1 MLADVVVHTILSFI
15 ASSFPKTTMHSL
27 ARMITLA
34 SAVARQNRAIYFVA
48 ARPIISMVHVIEC
61 ENNNKAFLYSMHGK
75 HCRTCHSSIKIR
87 SSSYISS
94 SLSIM
99 QRIRGG
105 GDVNSRNS
113 SSTTANHFNN
123 NDDVAWHKAY
133 IAVGSNLGD
142 RYQNIAHALS
152 LLAATGSIRIIRT
165 SHLRTT
171 TPMYVTDQP
180 PFLNGAIEIST
191 TLSPWELIRAL
202 KDVERKLG
210 RDVSPTSNA
219 VRFGPRTID
228 LDILLYDTLIMKE
241 VITTVDDDND
251 GSSTTMELE
260 IPHPRISEREFVLSP
275 MCDLEGSISSSS
287 SSKNENAI
295 THPVYNKTMSC
306 MLKSLLHNNNNEQS
320 SNSNDKEDQAIRV
333 LPLPRGRMILF
344 NETIIMGILNITP
357 DSFSDG
363 GKYIHSV
370 DTAASQAIQMVI
382 DGAGIIDVGG
392 ESTRPGAEDITS
404 DEELR
409 RVIPVIKR
417 IRELKCDVPIS
428 VDTRRAIVAKAAI
441 EAGADIVNDVSG
453 GTYDTDMLST
463 VAALGVPIILMH
475 MRGNPKTM
483 QSHVNY
489 DDVGGV
495 VEGVV
500 KELLC
505 RSVDA
510 EAAGIPRWLQ
520 IIDPGIGFAKDLQGN
535 LSLIRNI
542 NTLRRSCDNLPILF
556 GPSRKGFIGK
566 ITGVTNPEDRDYG
579 TIAAC
584 LASIQYGDDNNCNA
598 CNILRV
604 HNVKAVKQATMVY
617 DAIRNA

>member
-1 MLADVVVHTILSFI
+1 MVN
-15 ASSFPKTTMHSL
+15 
-27 ARMITLA
+27 LA
-34 SAVARQNRAIYFVA
+34 SAVARENRAISFVA
-48 ARPIISMVHVIEC
+48 RTNIAVHVIER
-61 ENNNKAFLYSMHGK
+61 ENNNKAFIYSMQGK
-75 HCRTCHSSIKIR
+75 HCRPCHSSIKIR
-87 SSSYISS
+87 QSSSIISS

-105 GDVNSRNS
+105 ANNNNCDVNSRNIS
-113 SSTTANHFNN
+113 SST
-123 NDDVAWHKAY
+123 DDATAWHKAY

-142 RYQNIAHALS
+142 RYQNIALALS

-171 TPMYVTDQP
+171 APMYVTDQP
-180 PFLNGAIEIST
+180 PFLNGAVEIST
-191 TLSPWELIRAL
+191 RLSPWELIRTL

-241 VITTVDDDND
+241 V
-251 GSSTTMELE
+251 STTDDEHGPTTELE

-275 MCDLEGSISSSS
+275 MCDLEGGS
-287 SSKNENAI
+287 NDGI

-306 MLKSLLHNNNNEQS
+306 MLKTLLQDNNRSRN
-320 SNSNDKEDQAIRV
+320 NDKEEDQAIRL
-333 LPLPRGRMILF
+333 LPLPRGRMLLF
-344 NETIIMGILNITP
+344 NETIIMGILNVTP

-370 DTAASQAIQMVI
+370 DTAASEAIQMVI

-392 ESTRPGAEDITS
+392 ESTRPGADDITAY
-404 DEELR
+404 EELR
-409 RVIPVIKR
+409 RVIPVITR
-417 IRELKCDVPIS
+417 IRELGCDVPIS
-428 VDTRRAIVAKAAI
+428 VDTRRTIVARAAV

-453 GTYDTDMLST
+453 GTYDPDMFST
-463 VAALGVPIILMH
+463 VAALGVPIVLMH

-495 VEGVV
+495 VDGVA

-505 RSVDA
+505 RSVNA

-520 IIDPGIGFAKDLQGN
+520 IIDPGIGFAKDLKGN

-542 NTLRRSCDNLPILF
+542 DTLRRSCDNLPILF

-579 TIAAC
+579 TISAC
-584 LASIQYGDDNNCNA
+584 LASIQYGGDYNYDA

-604 HNVKAVKQATMVY
+604 HNVKAMKQATMVY

>member
-1 MLADVVVHTILSFI
+1 MWSG
-15 ASSFPKTTMHSL
+15 ASSSISKMVN
-27 ARMITLA
+27 LA
-34 SAVARQNRAIYFVA
+34 SAVARENRAISFVA
-48 ARPIISMVHVIEC
+48 RTNIAVHVIER
-61 ENNNKAFLYSMHGK
+61 ENNTFIYSMQGK
-75 HCRTCHSSIKIR
+75 HCRPCHSSIKIR
-87 SSSYISS
+87 QSSSIISS

-105 GDVNSRNS
+105 GNNNNCDVNSRNIS
-113 SSTTANHFNN
+113 SSAAGHHSNN
-123 NDDVAWHKAY
+123 NNGATAWHKAY

-142 RYQNIAHALS
+142 RYQNIALALS

-171 TPMYVTDQP
+171 APMYVTDQP
-180 PFLNGAIEIST
+180 PFLNGAVEIST
-191 TLSPWELIRAL
+191 RLSPWELIRTL

-241 VITTVDDDND
+241 VSTTDDEH
-251 GSSTTMELE
+251 GTTMELE

-275 MCDLEGSISSSS
+275 MCDLEGSRN
-287 SSKNENAI
+287 KNAI

-306 MLKSLLHNNNNEQS
+306 MLKTLLHDNNQS
-320 SNSNDKEDQAIRV
+320 CINDKEEDRAIRL

-344 NETIIMGILNITP
+344 NETIIMGILNVTP

-370 DTAASQAIQMVI
+370 DTSASEAIQMVI

-392 ESTRPGAEDITS
+392 ESTRPGADDITS

-409 RVIPVIKR
+409 RVIPVITR
-417 IRELKCDVPIS
+417 IRELGCDVPIS
-428 VDTRRAIVAKAAI
+428 VDTRRAIVARAAV

-453 GTYDTDMLST
+453 GTYDPDMFST

-475 MRGNPKTM
+475 MRDNPKTM

-495 VEGVV
+495 VDGVA

-505 RSVDA
+505 RSVNA

-520 IIDPGIGFAKDLQGN
+520 IIDPGIGFAKDLKGN

-542 NTLRRSCDNLPILF
+542 DTLRRSCDNLPILF

-584 LASIQYGDDNNCNA
+584 LASIQYGGDYNYDV

-604 HNVKAVKQATMVY
+604 HNVKAMKQATMVY

>member
-1 MLADVVVHTILSFI
+1 
-15 ASSFPKTTMHSL
+15 
-27 ARMITLA
+27 
-34 SAVARQNRAIYFVA
+34 
-48 ARPIISMVHVIEC
+48 
-61 ENNNKAFLYSMHGK
+61 
-75 HCRTCHSSIKIR
+75 
-87 SSSYISS
+87 
-94 SLSIM
+94 
-99 QRIRGG
+99 
-105 GDVNSRNS
+105 
-113 SSTTANHFNN
+113 
-123 NDDVAWHKAY
+123 
-133 IAVGSNLGD
+133 
-142 RYQNIAHALS
+142 
-152 LLAATGSIRIIRT
+152 
-165 SHLRTT
+165 
-171 TPMYVTDQP
+171 MYVTDQP
-180 PFLNGAIEIST
+180 PFLNGAVEIST
-191 TLSPWELIRAL
+191 RLSPWELIRTL

-241 VITTVDDDND
+241 V
-251 GSSTTMELE
+251 STTDDEHGPTTELE

-275 MCDLEGSISSSS
+275 MCDLEGGS
-287 SSKNENAI
+287 NDGI

-306 MLKSLLHNNNNEQS
+306 MLKTLLQDNNRSRN
-320 SNSNDKEDQAIRV
+320 NDKEEDQAIRL
-333 LPLPRGRMILF
+333 LPLPRGRMLLF
-344 NETIIMGILNITP
+344 NETIIMGILNVTP

-370 DTAASQAIQMVI
+370 DTAASEAIQMVI

-392 ESTRPGAEDITS
+392 ESTRPGADDITAY
-404 DEELR
+404 EELR
-409 RVIPVIKR
+409 RVIPVITR
-417 IRELKCDVPIS
+417 IRELGCDVPIS
-428 VDTRRAIVAKAAI
+428 VDTRRTIVARAAV

-453 GTYDTDMLST
+453 GTYDPDMFST
-463 VAALGVPIILMH
+463 VAALGVPIVLMH

-495 VEGVV
+495 VDGVA

-505 RSVDA
+505 RSVNA

-520 IIDPGIGFAKDLQGN
+520 IIDPGIGFAKDLKGN

-542 NTLRRSCDNLPILF
+542 DTLRRSCDNLPILF

-579 TIAAC
+579 TISAC
-584 LASIQYGDDNNCNA
+584 LASIQYGGDYNYDA

-604 HNVKAVKQATMVY
+604 HNVKAMKQATMVY

>member
-1 MLADVVVHTILSFI
+1 MWSG
-15 ASSFPKTTMHSL
+15 ASSSTAKMS
-27 ARMITLA
+27 ILA
-34 SAVARQNRAIYFVA
+34 SAVARQNRVISFL
-48 ARPIISMVHVIEC
+48 ARTNITVHVIEC
-61 ENNNKAFLYSMHGK
+61 ENNKQAFVRSMQGK

-87 SSSYISS
+87 PSSSISS

-99 QRIRGG
+99 QRIRG
-105 GDVNSRNS
+105 S
-113 SSTTANHFNN
+113 TANHSSN
-123 NDDVAWHKAY
+123 NDDAAWQQAY

-142 RYQNIAHALS
+142 RYQNFARALS
-152 LLAATGSIRIIRT
+152 LLAANETIRIIRT

-171 TPMYVTDQP
+171 APMYVTNQP
-180 PFLNGAIEIST
+180 PFINGAVEIST
-191 TLSPWELIRAL
+191 TLSPWELIHTL

-210 RDVSPTSNA
+210 RDISPTSNA
-219 VRFGPRTID
+219 IRFGPRTID
-228 LDILLYDTLIMKE
+228 LDILLYDTLVMKE
-241 VITTVDDDND
+241 IITTNGD
-251 GSSTTMELE
+251 GGTMELE

-275 MCDLEGSISSSS
+275 LCDLEGDSSRKES
-287 SSKNENAI
+287 AI

-306 MLKSLLHNNNNEQS
+306 MLNTLLHNNNQS
-320 SNSNDKEDQAIRV
+320 CNNDKEEDQAIRL
-333 LPLPRGRMILF
+333 LPLPRGRMLLF
-344 NETIIMGILNITP
+344 NETIIMGILNVTP

-370 DTAASQAIQMVI
+370 DTAASEALQMEI
-382 DGAGIIDVGG
+382 EGAGIIDVGG
-392 ESTRPGAEDITS
+392 ESTRPGADDVTA
-404 DEELR
+404 DEELK
-409 RVIPVIKR
+409 RVIPVITR
-417 IRELKCDVPIS
+417 IRELGCDVPIS
-428 VDTRRAIVAKAAI
+428 IDTRRAIVAKAAV

-453 GTYDTDMLST
+453 GMYDPDMLST

-489 DDVGGV
+489 GDVGGV
-495 VEGVV
+495 VDGVV

-505 RSVDA
+505 RSIDA

-520 IIDPGIGFAKDLQGN
+520 IIDPGIGFAKDLNGN

-542 NTLRRSCDNLPILF
+542 DTLRKSCDNLPILF

-584 LASIQYGDDNNCNA
+584 LASIQYGGDNNYNA

>member
-1 MLADVVVHTILSFI
+1 
-15 ASSFPKTTMHSL
+15 
-27 ARMITLA
+27 
-34 SAVARQNRAIYFVA
+34 
-48 ARPIISMVHVIEC
+48 
-61 ENNNKAFLYSMHGK
+61 
-75 HCRTCHSSIKIR
+75 
-87 SSSYISS
+87 
-94 SLSIM
+94 
-99 QRIRGG
+99 
-105 GDVNSRNS
+105 
-113 SSTTANHFNN
+113 
-123 NDDVAWHKAY
+123 
-133 IAVGSNLGD
+133 
-142 RYQNIAHALS
+142 
-152 LLAATGSIRIIRT
+152 
-165 SHLRTT
+165 
-171 TPMYVTDQP
+171 MYVTDQP

-191 TLSPWELIRAL
+191 TLSPWELIRTL

-210 RDVSPTSNA
+210 RDISPTTSNA
-219 VRFGPRTID
+219 IRFGPRTID

-241 VITTVDDDND
+241 VITTTTDDDDND
-251 GSSTTMELE
+251 GSTTMELE

-275 MCDLEGSISSSS
+275 MCDLEGGSSS
-287 SSKNENAI
+287 NENAI

-306 MLKSLLHNNNNEQS
+306 MLKSLLLNNNNNNNDQS
-320 SNSNDKEDQAIRV
+320 SSDNDKEDQAIRV

-409 RVIPVIKR
+409 RVIPVITR

-453 GTYDTDMLST
+453 GTYDPDMLST

-489 DDVGGV
+489 DDIGGV

-505 RSVDA
+505 RVDDA
-510 EAAGIPRWLQ
+510 EDVGLPRWLQ

-542 NTLRRSCDNLPILF
+542 DTLRRSCDNLPILF

-584 LASIQYGDDNNCNA
+584 LASIQYGGDKNYNA

-604 HNVKAVKQATMVY
+604 HNVKAVKQATMIY